1 MTSTSDS
8 CKDGASKTNG
18 DGVCEVNNMLH
29 NMSTADNIVVSICAN
44 CGKEGSVNNTCNKCN
59 MVKYCNAVCKKK
71 HKKKHKKE
79 CEENIRLAAEC
90 AAKLREEELKLAAEK
105 HDTELFKQPPP
116 ADDCPICLQQLPSKD
131 SGSQYMTC
139 CGKVVCS
146 GCAYAPVYD
155 NQGNK
160 IDDGKCAFCRSQW
173 SKSNQEIVKRLMK
186 RVEMNDPFAIHDLG
200 NHYRDGMRG
209 FPQDYTKALKY
220 WHQAAELGFAKAN
233 NSIGIAY
240 INGVGVEVDKK
251 KAKHYWELAAI
262 GGNPYARYNLGLAEE
277 GEGDKNRAQHFYQL
291 AVKAGYGQQAI
302 ELAIGER
309 TKKFNPM
316 NKGKADGYD
325 RAIKHYMIAVGRGH
339 AESLDHIKELYSLG
353 FATKD
358 DYMKALQAYQAYLG
372 EIKSSQRDEA
382 AACFRYYYYGHV

>member
-1 MTSTSDS
+1 MMTSTSDS
-8 CKDGASKTNG
+8 CKDGASKSN
-18 DGVCEVNNMLH
+18 DYDCVFEVNDMLH
-29 NMSTADNIVVSICAN
+29 NMSTADKEGSANNTVSICAN
-44 CGKEGSVNNTCNKCN
+44 CGKEGSDVNNTCNKCN

-71 HKKKHKKE
+71 HKNKHKKQ
-79 CEENIRLAAEC
+79 CEEHVRLAAEC
-90 AAKLREEELKLAAEK
+90 AAKLRDEELKLAAEK

-116 ADDCPICLQQLPSKD
+116 AEDCPICMLQLPSKD

-160 IDDGKCAFCRSQW
+160 IDDGKCPFCRTRW
-173 SKSNQEIVKRLMK
+173 PKSNKEIVKRLMK
-186 RVEMNDPFAIHDLG
+186 RVEMNDLFAIHDLG

-209 FPQDYTKALKY
+209 FPQDYTKALEC
-220 WHQAAELGFAKAN
+220 WHRAAELGYSKAY

-262 GGNPYARYNLGLAEE
+262 GGNPYARYNLGLVEE
-277 GEGDKNRAQHFYQL
+277 KEGDNDRAQHYYQL
-291 AVKAGYGQQAI
+291 A
-302 ELAIGER
+302 ELISQR
-309 TKKFNPM
+309 TARFNPM

-325 RAIKHYMIAVGRGH
+325 RAIKHYMIAAGRGH
-339 AESLDHIKELYSLG
+339 PESLDHIKELYSLG

-382 AACFRYYYYGHV
+382 AKLCNSNGDSYKYY